1 MLVKSIAAIVMS
13 LVMSLA
19 ISLAVAGQ
27 AFAATVFYQPQNRD
41 AGVAE
46 AEWRQTFEDLRR
58 AGHDELVVQWTR
70 FDSEDFGGVD
80 GWLAG
85 VVDQALEA
93 GIRVRVG
100 LFWDSAWFARLEAGS
115 ASWQAYFN
123 GLLRESYLQAGRWQA
138 YRAHPGF
145 AGWYLPLELPDRGLT
160 DRSLQAIVVQQ
171 LGRLRTALDAPLAVS
186 SYFTGFQPPRDYA
199 EWVLELELLSGVDVW
214 VQDGAG
220 TGRLTAAQRNLYLDR
235 LDCSIGIVHE
245 AFVQVSGEGEPFA
258 AEARK
263 VKIPDAGGC
272 HAPFIFSLRY
282 LPQGLRLPGPGD

>member
-1 MLVKSIAAIVMS
+1 MFGKSIAAVVMS

-27 AFAATVFYQPQNRD
+27 ALAAAVFYQPQNRD
-41 AGVAE
+41 AGVAA

-70 FDSEDFGGVD
+70 FDSEDFGGAD
-80 GWLAG
+80 GWLSG

-93 GIRVRVG
+93 GIRVRIG
-100 LFWDSAWFARLEAGS
+100 LAWDSAWFARLEAGG

-160 DRSLQAIVVQQ
+160 DRARQAIVAQQ

-186 SYFTGFQPPRDYA
+186 SYFTGFQPPSDYA
-199 EWVLELELLSGVDVW
+199 NWVLELGQLSGVEVW

-220 TGRLTAAQRNLYLDR
+220 TGRLTAAQRDLYLDR

-245 AFVQVSGEGEPFA
+245 AFVQVSGEGESFA
-258 AEARK
+258 AEARAPEL
-263 VKIPDAGGC
+263 PDAGDC
-272 HAPFIFSLRY
+272 HAPLVFSLRY